1 MTRSK
6 DIPGVITT
14 ATKTTRRL
22 IRVTCMV
29 AGRLNGNDQELVIEN
44 KICHLDYMLVAT
56 KYVRAVA

>member
-14 ATKTTRRL
+14 ATKTTRSL
-22 IRVTCMV
+22 IRVTCM
-29 AGRLNGNDQELVIEN
+29 AEGRLIGNDQELVIEN